1 MEVLMAG
8 YHSLTQNRKGVP
20 NNANAATRK
29 RIEESGDPVGFL
41 ISIMNGEPVSKK
53 DADGNVVGYDKPN
66 IDHRINAARELLKKL
81 VPDLKA
87 VEVGTA
93 NGEAITFQFQSA
105 VAIPNSAARQ
115 AAPIVE
121 QIAQTVVEEMV
132 NDD

>member
-1 MEVLMAG
+1 MAG
-8 YHSLTQNRKGVP
+8 YHSPTQNRKGVP
-20 NNANAATRK
+20 NKANAATRK

-41 ISIMNGEPVSKK
+41 INIMNGNPVPKL
-53 DADGNVVGYDKPN
+53 DADGNIVGYDKPN
-66 IDHRINAARELLKKL
+66 IDHRVTAAKELLKKL

-115 AAPIVE
+115 TAPVVE
-121 QIAQTVVEEMV
+121 QIAETIVEEVV